1 MRKIKIKKTTLSD
14 TTRGVTV
21 VDDVSNPVEMHMC
34 VSVWVRIPKTL
45 QSVGNECPE
54 RSLLHLTDPVI
65 AFPPL
70 HLSSSA
76 RPVMLAEL
84 NWAEV
89 DREGCSRTAR
99 RRRWRRVCLDVAE
112 VSVHCLRRWD
122 GGEEG
127 GWGERGGEDRGSGAE
142 RAVM

>member
-1 MRKIKIKKTTLSD
+1 
-14 TTRGVTV
+14 
-21 VDDVSNPVEMHMC
+21 MC
-34 VSVWVRIPKTL
+34 ICVWVRIPKTL

-99 RRRWRRVCLDVAE
+99 QRRWRRVCLDVAE
-112 VSVHCLRRWD
+112 VSVHCLGRWD
-122 GGEEG
+122 EGED
-127 GWGERGGEDRGSGAE
+127 GERREERTVGAGRRGQRCGCYFKLWPPARRHHHKANKQQLHFHE
-142 RAVM
+142 KIICFF

>member
-1 MRKIKIKKTTLSD
+1 
-14 TTRGVTV
+14 
-21 VDDVSNPVEMHMC
+21 MC
-34 VSVWVRIPKTL
+34 VCVSKRVCVCVRTSQTL

-84 NWAEV
+84 
-89 DREGCSRTAR
+89 S
-99 RRRWRRVCLDVAE
+99 
-112 VSVHCLRRWD
+112 
-122 GGEEG
+122 
-127 GWGERGGEDRGSGAE
+127 
-142 RAVM
+142 